1 MVVTT
6 TYSGSLISVF
16 GSPTALYGQSGVIY
30 GSKVKRIYNENLVGS
45 FHTVAM
51 RITSD
56 DTNPPFTLDTAVL
69 QYRQNDRQ

>member
-1 MVVTT
+1 MFGAPNS
-6 TYSGSLISVF
+6 TYG
-16 GSPTALYGQSGVIY
+16 TAGVIY
-30 GSKVKRIYNENLVGS
+30 GSKVKKVFNENLIGS

-56 DTNPPFTLDTAVL
+56 STNPPFTLDSAVL

>member
-1 MVVTT
+1 MDSATGGGGVFMFGAPNS
-6 TYSGSLISVF
+6 TYG
-16 GSPTALYGQSGVIY
+16 GSGVIF
-30 GSKVKRIYNENLVGS
+30 GSKIKKVYNENLIGS

-56 DTNPPFTLDTAVL
+56 DINPPYTLDSAVL